1 MLSPVEGILDLL
13 DESAPDVG
21 VEDSLA
27 DVSTEDEVRVVSE
40 ADVSDEEADVSEDD
54 DVGVVVLVFSRS
66 TSYEVPEVINV
77 IVYLVPL

>member
-1 MLSPVEGILDLL
+1 VEGILDLL

-27 DVSTEDEVRVVSE
+27 DVSADDEVRVVSE
-40 ADVSDEEADVSEDD
+40 DDVSDEDADVSDDD
-54 DVGVVVLVFSRS
+54 TVGVVVLEFARS
-66 TSYEVPEVINV
+66 ASYEVPEVINV

>member
-1 MLSPVEGILDLL
+1 MEGILDLL

-27 DVSTEDEVRVVSE
+27 DVSADDEVRVVSE
-40 ADVSDEEADVSEDD
+40 DDVSDEDADVSDDD
-54 DVGVVVLVFSRS
+54 AVGVVVLVFARS
-66 TSYEVPEVINV
+66 TSYEVPEEINV